1 MERAPI
7 QRVLFTS
14 HPVRPYVDTILVNL
28 YLITLYLMVLT
39 ATPELMDPA
48 EELRNRSLT

>member
-14 HPVRPYVDTILVNL
+14 HPVRPYVDTIGQPLSDYFVPYGL
-28 YLITLYLMVLT
+28 DSY
-39 ATPELMDPA
+39 AGA
-48 EELRNRSLT
+48 HGSG